1 MTLNILVLQHLAIE
15 HPGIFRDLW
24 AERGACLH
32 TVELDE
38 GQAIPPLDGFDLM
51 AVMGGPMDVWEEDI
65 HPWLA
70 MEKAA
75 IRRWV
80 RELDKPF
87 IGICLGHQLLAAAL
101 GGTVAPMGKPEV
113 GLADVALTQ
122 AGRDDTLFADL
133 GSTLEAFH
141 WHGAEVVR
149 PPDGAVLLAG
159 NAACPVQAMR
169 VGRHAYGIQFH
180 VEIIATTV
188 ADWRA
193 IPAYRASLE
202 TALGTAGAARLE
214 SDVAARLPAFAETAR
229 RLDENLASSFV
240 C

>member
-1 MTLNILVLQHLAIE
+1 MTMNILVFQHLAIE
-15 HPGIFRDLW
+15 HPGSFRDLW
-24 AERGACLH
+24 ADRGASLH

-51 AVMGGPMDVWEEDI
+51 AVMGGPMDVWEEDL

-70 MEKAA
+70 AEKAA

-80 RELDKPF
+80 RELDKPYL
-87 IGICLGHQLLAAAL
+87 GICLGHQLLAAAL

-113 GLADVALTQ
+113 GLANVSLTG
-122 AGRDDTLFADL
+122 AGREDALLVGLDP
-133 GSTLEAFH
+133 TLEAFH
-141 WHGAEVVR
+141 WHGAEVAR
-149 PPDGAVLLAG
+149 PPDGATVLAG

-169 VGRHAYGIQFH
+169 IGRHAYGIQFH

-193 IPAYRASLE
+193 IPAYRTSLE
-202 TALGTAGAARLE
+202 AALGTDGAARLE
-214 SDVAARLPAFAETAR
+214 GDVAARLPAFAETAR
-229 RLDENLASSFV
+229 RLDGNLARSFSR
-240 C
+240 